1 MVAAVLKT
9 LRPHQWVKNLFV
21 AAPLIFAK
29 HLTDAESLV
38 RAAVATLAF
47 CALSGAVYAFND
59 VRDVEA
65 DRAHP
70 TKRHRPVASGALSR
84 RAALG
89 IAGGLAAAAL
99 AAGIWLGPWFAL
111 CAAVYLAVNTG
122 YSLGLKQVAFV
133 DVGLIAAGFLLR
145 VLAGAAAIDVPA
157 SRWLLLCTGLLAA
170 FLGLGKRAHELAA
183 AERGGRDASSTRA
196 ALAGYSAAMVRNA
209 MLLLAVATTAA
220 YVAYTL
226 DDHTVTFFGTRDL
239 VWTAP
244 FCALGVARF
253 AQLALGRG
261 GEDSPTEAMLRDWPF
276 LLNLVAWA
284 GVVLFIIYRR

>member
-1 MVAAVLKT
+1 MLAAILKT

-21 AAPLIFAK
+21 AAPLVFAK
-29 HLTDAESLV
+29 HLVDAEYVL
-38 RAAVATLAF
+38 RAVVATLAF

-59 VRDVEA
+59 VRDAEA

-84 RAALG
+84 RAALTV
-89 IAGGLAAAAL
+89 AALL
-99 AAGIWLGPWFAL
+99 AAGALGVALWLGPWFAVF
-111 CAAVYLAVNTG
+111 AGAYLAVNTT

-133 DVGLIAAGFLLR
+133 DVALIAGGFLLR
-145 VLAGAAAIDVPA
+145 VLGGAAAIDVPA

-183 AERGGRDASSTRA
+183 AERGGRDARATRA
-196 ALAGYSAAMVRNA
+196 ALAGYSAPVVRTAMVV
-209 MLLLAVATTAA
+209 LGLATTAA
-220 YVAYTL
+220 YVLYTL
-226 DDHTVTFFGTRDL
+226 DAHTVAFFGTRHL

-244 FCALGVARF
+244 FCAIGVARF

-261 GEDSPTEAMLRDWPF
+261 GEDSPTEAMLRDWVF
-276 LLNLVAWA
+276 VLNLALWGA
-284 GVVLFIIYRR
+284 AVLSVIYLL